1 MHLTVLELLGAGSR
15 ASAEGSGLSLR
26 SLFPEARASAPVD
39 FVTIAASPLSR
50 LQLLHG
56 ARRLR
61 EPFTFQ
67 RTGTVCAGGPA
78 LL

>member
-1 MHLTVLELLGAGSR
+1 MHLTVLEFLGAGPR
-15 ASAEGSGLSLR
+15 ASVEGNSLSLR

-39 FVTIAASPLSR
+39 FVTTAASPLSR

-67 RTGTVCAGGPA
+67 RPGTVCAGGLA
-78 LL
+78 VL